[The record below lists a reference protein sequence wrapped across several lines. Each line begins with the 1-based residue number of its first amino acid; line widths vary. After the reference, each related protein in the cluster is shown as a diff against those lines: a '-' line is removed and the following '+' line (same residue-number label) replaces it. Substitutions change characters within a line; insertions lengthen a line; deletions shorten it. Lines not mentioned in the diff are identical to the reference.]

1 MLALAR
7 AVLPLAGRNS
17 RAGGDAI
24 AAIRIKGPIMM
35 VMITIGARHGYHH
48 IRDCSEME
56 QFASR
61 RSNRNEA
68 GDGHC
73 QHIPAL
79 LEAAPYPRQRPT
91 PDRCLFK
98 SAVVAELVDAQR

>member
-7 AVLPLAGRNS
+7 AEAPLIGRYS

-24 AAIRIKGPIMM
+24 AAIRIKAPIML
-35 VMITIGARHGYHH
+35 VIITVQAHHGYHH
-48 IRDCSEME
+48 VRDCSEME
-56 QFASR
+56 QIASIR
-61 RSNRNEA
+61 ANHDEA

-73 QHIPAL
+73 QHKPAL
-79 LEAAPYPRQRPT
+79 LEAAPYQRQRPT